1 MMLTVLFSTCQF
13 TSSVAKRVRAR
24 GKDLVLLPIGLCIH
38 NSVCQVSTCCLQPV
52 AMDLDGDQLVSAG
65 KMQQEETLSTELNL
79 SRARE
84 TNGEAHIAPQ
94 QQINE
99 GASELPSEVGS

>member
-1 MMLTVLFSTCQF
+1 M
-13 TSSVAKRVRAR
+13 RAR
-24 GKDLVLLPIGLCIH
+24 GKDLALLPIGLCIH

-65 KMQQEETLSTELNL
+65 KMQQEEMLSTEPNL
-79 SRARE
+79 RARE